1 MEKIDKKLDIA
12 LPNIDLPKLKLIDR
26 EIDKVL
32 EKLKEANALADE
44 LASKNSEDPESSIDE
59 KLKSILEGKTIVE
72 AVFGIII
79 AIEESSD
86 PETIARMINAY
97 FNS

>member
-1 MEKIDKKLDIA
+1 MLSIIDASQGIFFLKIDYTKWGDDERREPNGTRHQNKKSFRAGIS
-12 LPNIDLPKLKLIDR
+12 
-26 EIDKVL
+26 
-32 EKLKEANALADE
+32 EAG
-44 LASKNSEDPESSIDE
+44 S
-59 KLKSILEGKTIVE
+59 LEGKTIVE

>member
-1 MEKIDKKLDIA
+1 MEKIDKKLDVA
-12 LPNIDLPKLKLIDR
+12 FLNIDLPKLKLIDR

-32 EKLKEANALADE
+32 EKLKEANSLADE
-44 LASKNSEDPESSIDE
+44 LASRTDEESEYSIDE
-59 KLKSILEGKTIVE
+59 KLKSVLEGKTIVE

-97 FNS
+97 FNP

>member
-1 MEKIDKKLDIA
+1 MENKKLDVA
-12 LPNIDLPKLKLIDR
+12 FLNIDLPKLKLIDR

-86 PETIARMINAY
+86 PETIARMINAD